1 MVNPIQ
7 TILLYLKLLQATVIK
22 TKSSKARGANSVT
35 LLLFC
40 FAVVV
45 VVVLLVAFLLCQ
57 YFAFRL
63 LLITYG
69 AVLTKSKT
77 FDL

>member
-1 MVNPIQ
+1 M
-7 TILLYLKLLQATVIK
+7 K
-22 TKSSKARGANSVT
+22 KSCKARGANSVT
-35 LLLFC
+35 LFLFC

-45 VVVLLVAFLLCQ
+45 VVVVVLLLVAFLLCQ

-63 LLITYG
+63 LLITYE

>member
-1 MVNPIQ
+1 MVNPVQ

-45 VVVLLVAFLLCQ
+45 VVVVVVLLVVFLLCQ

-63 LLITYG
+63 LLIT
-69 AVLTKSKT
+69 
-77 FDL
+77 

>member
-7 TILLYLKLLQATVIK
+7 TILLYLKLLQPTVIK
-22 TKSSKARGANSVT
+22 KKSSKARGANSVT

-45 VVVLLVAFLLCQ
+45 VLLVAFLLCQ

-63 LLITYG
+63 LLIT
-69 AVLTKSKT
+69 
-77 FDL
+77 

>member
-1 MVNPIQ
+1 M
-7 TILLYLKLLQATVIK
+7 K
-22 TKSSKARGANSVT
+22 KSCKARGANSVT
-35 LLLFC
+35 LFLFC

-45 VVVLLVAFLLCQ
+45 VVVVLLLVAFLLCQ

-63 LLITYG
+63 LLITYE

>member
-1 MVNPIQ
+1 M
-7 TILLYLKLLQATVIK
+7 K
-22 TKSSKARGANSVT
+22 KSCKARGANSVN
-35 LLLFC
+35 LFLFC

-45 VVVLLVAFLLCQ
+45 VVVLLLVAFLLCQ

-63 LLITYG
+63 LLITYE